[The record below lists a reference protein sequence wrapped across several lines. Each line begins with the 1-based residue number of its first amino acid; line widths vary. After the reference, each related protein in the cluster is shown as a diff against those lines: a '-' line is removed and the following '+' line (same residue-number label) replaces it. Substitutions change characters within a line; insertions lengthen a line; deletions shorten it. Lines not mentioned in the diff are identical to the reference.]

1 MYGCPPGF
9 YCAIALPRDLV
20 WKRPPSFHPY
30 QPFPLFAFPAVRDRY
45 ETSNRRINAL
55 SVIDIEVR
63 LIRFRIV

>member
-20 WKRPPSFHPY
+20 WKRPPWFYPY
-30 QPFPLFAFPAVRDRY
+30 QAFLHFAT
-45 ETSNRRINAL
+45 ETPNRRINAL